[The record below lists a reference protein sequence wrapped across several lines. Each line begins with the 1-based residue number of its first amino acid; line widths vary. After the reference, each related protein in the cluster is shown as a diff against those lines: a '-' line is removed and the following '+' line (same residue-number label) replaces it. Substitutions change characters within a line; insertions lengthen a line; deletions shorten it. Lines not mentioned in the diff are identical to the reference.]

1 MPNRKKVYVVDDD
14 PSILRGLR
22 RLLREHGFEAVLF
35 DTAEG
40 LQDHGRFDEAC
51 CIVLDINL
59 SEGSGIDLSYRLAAS
74 GVSLPI
80 IYITG
85 NDSHAT
91 RAAALESGCLAYL
104 SKPFTAKSLL
114 EPIERISA
122 GPA

>member
-1 MPNRKKVYVVDDD
+1 LPNRKKVYVVDDD

-104 SKPFTAKSLL
+104 PKPFTAKSLID
-114 EPIERISA
+114 PIERISA
-122 GPA
+122 NQA